1 MANRI
6 RMLPILAFS
15 IGFSLLAPLCQGQA
29 LDKTSQEAGSS
40 ADAAKQFAD
49 YAKATAESYRLRAG
63 EGGARELKLL
73 AEPVLRWSNPLGGQ
87 QAHGEIFLWTDGGLP
102 AAILSLNEFTDK
114 AGQKREEHEWCSLAE
129 GSIVAEGPYRW
140 APAAGVL
147 SPKPAEGAEA
157 PADSA
162 ARRLRQMH
170 RLAQDF
176 AGEKTT
182 RDGVTRSL
190 RLLSKP
196 IYRYPTADG
205 EVLDGAIF
213 ALVEH
218 TDPEALVVLEA
229 RRKGSAYA
237 WHFAFARMQS
247 LELSASYRGARVWE
261 APALKGAEVYGRE
274 DQPYAAFL
282 PNSGP

>member
-1 MANRI
+1 MATRI
-6 RMLPILAFS
+6 RTLPIFFGFS
-15 IGFSLLAPLCQGQA
+15 ICLCLMPLTCEGQTPE
-29 LDKTSQEAGSS
+29 DREMQAGSS
-40 ADAAKQFAD
+40 ADAAKQFAG
-49 YAKATAESYRLRAG
+49 YAKATAESYHLRSG
-63 EGGARELKLL
+63 EDPERTLKRL
-73 AEPVLRWSNPLGGQ
+73 AEPVLRWSNPLGGR

-102 AAILSLNEFTDK
+102 AAILSLNEFTNK
-114 AGQKREEHEWCSLAE
+114 AGQKREEHEWCSLAA
-129 GSIVAEGPYRW
+129 GSIAAEGPYRW

-157 PADSA
+157 PEETA

-196 IYRYPTADG
+196 IYRYSSGEG

-229 RRKGSAYA
+229 RRNGSAYA
-237 WHFAFARMQS
+237 WHYAFARMQS
-247 LELSASYRGARVWE
+247 LGLSASYRGARVWE
-261 APALKGAEVYGRE
+261 APALKGAEVYGRA

-282 PNSGP
+282 PK

>member
-1 MANRI
+1 MATRI
-6 RMLPILAFS
+6 HTLPIFFGLS
-15 IGFSLLAPLCQGQA
+15 ICFCLMPPRCDGQTPE
-29 LDKTSQEAGSS
+29 DRETQAGSS
-40 ADAAKQFAD
+40 ADAAKQFAA
-49 YAKATAESYRLRAG
+49 YAKATAESYRLRSG
-63 EGGARELKLL
+63 EDPARTLKRL

-102 AAILSLNEFTDK
+102 AAVLSLNEFTDK
-114 AGQKREEHEWCSLAE
+114 AGQKREEHEWCSLAA
-129 GSIVAEGPYRW
+129 GAIVAEGPYRW
-140 APAAGVL
+140 APAQGVL
-147 SPKPAEGAEA
+147 SPKPMQGAEA
-157 PADSA
+157 PADSS

-170 RLAQDF
+170 RLAQDI

-182 RDGVTRSL
+182 RDGVTRPL

-205 EVLDGAIF
+205 EILDGAIF

-218 TDPEALVVLEA
+218 TDPEALVILEA
-229 RRKGSAYA
+229 RRSGSAFA
-237 WHFAFARMQS
+237 WHYAFARMQS

-261 APALKGAEVYGRE
+261 APAVKGADVYGRE

-282 PNSGP
+282 PK

>member
-1 MANRI
+1 MASRI
-6 RMLPILAFS
+6 CTLSIFAFS
-15 IGFSLLAPLCQGQA
+15 IYFFLLPLRCGGQA
-29 LDKTSQEAGSS
+29 PEDRNQEAASS
-40 ADAAKQFAD
+40 AESAKQFAA
-49 YAKATAESYRLRAG
+49 YAKTTAESYKLRAG

-73 AEPVLRWSNPLGGQ
+73 AEPVLRWSNPLGGR

-102 AAILSLNEFTDK
+102 AAVLSLNEFTDK
-114 AGQKREEHEWCSLAE
+114 AGRKREEHEWCSLAA
-129 GSIVAEGPYRW
+129 GSIAAEGPYRW
-140 APAAGVL
+140 APVAGAL
-147 SPKPAEGAEA
+147 SPKLAEGAET
-157 PADSA
+157 PGDSA
-162 ARRLRQMH
+162 ARRMRQMH

-176 AGEKTT
+176 TGEKTT
-182 RDGVTRSL
+182 RDGVKRSL

-229 RRKGSAYA
+229 RRQGAGYA
-237 WHFAFARMQS
+237 WHYAFARMQS
-247 LELSASYRGARVWE
+247 LELTASYRGARVWE
-261 APALKGAEVYGRE
+261 APALKGAEVYGRA

-282 PNSGP
+282 PK